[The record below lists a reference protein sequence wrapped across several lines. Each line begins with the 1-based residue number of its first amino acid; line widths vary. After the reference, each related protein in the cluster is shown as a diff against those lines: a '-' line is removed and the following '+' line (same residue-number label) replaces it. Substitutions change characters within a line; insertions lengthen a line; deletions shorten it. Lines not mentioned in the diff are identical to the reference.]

1 VCARQLEA
9 GDWQSTIH
17 TARANNDLVR
27 LKSQSAFGFYRVG
40 VNKAGGPGLL
50 VDGYPIG
57 IDLLTQRRTRA
68 HFVYDF
74 ANSR

>member
-1 VCARQLEA
+1 VRARQLEA

-17 TARANNDLVR
+17 TARANNDLVC

-40 VNKAGGPGLL
+40 VNKAGGAGLL

-74 ANSR
+74 ANAR